1 LKIIQKAYFLVG
13 ILIAAAAVNLVLLY
27 QAQQES
33 TDESYTIIRAAD
45 LKAKVETL
53 ASLANSIASGN
64 EVDRQTLKDEMSE
77 FESVLNILKTGGTI
91 RGQSVVTIPEN
102 ILEEYNKVIDSWN
115 IYRQSAEQIQTTA
128 VFHQESVNSLNY
140 ILEKNGQMA
149 LTTDSLVRELEP
161 LDRDY
166 NRHKEIALQLN
177 ELAKSI
183 GQNALLISIG
193 EEEGVHDKLHKDR
206 LAFEAGIRKL
216 LQVSTDDLDLTSIGE
231 SPENLIPIPRENSNA
246 LRELD
251 PLWEAVQLRVAILEK
266 NPLLSTEFGTAFSK
280 LKEERLVL
288 IGTLDN
294 LLDSW
299 NQELQSRSS
308 QRGTVVQTLLVVDI
322 AIFFLVI
329 VVVRQSLNPLEIITR
344 GLSRVK
350 EGIYGEKINYKSA
363 DEIGELVNT
372 FNIMSDTIKQKTEE
386 AKATDIAKDEFLSM
400 ITHELKTPLV
410 PIQGY
415 VDILLGEHLGTL
427 TEKQKERLKIIKTSS
442 ESLLRIIS
450 DLLDAQKLE
459 LGKLVVK
466 KENHDIK
473 DTIDKAVESL
483 QPRTL
488 ENKVTI
494 KQHLNKEIIIPHDPE
509 RIRQVLTNLVKNSL
523 DVVEP
528 NSGLIEI
535 FVEDSAKEIKIS
547 VKDNGPGIPIDKQEN
562 LFKKFYQVD
571 TSLTREVGGSGLGLA
586 ICKGL
591 IEEHGGT
598 ILAESTPGIG
608 STFTFTLPKSHSQY
622 SESLRSKN

>member
-45 LKAKVETL
+45 LKAKVESL

-64 EVDRQTLKDEMSE
+64 EVDRQTLKDEMND

-91 RGQSVVTIPEN
+91 RGQSVVTVPQN
-102 ILEEYNKVIDSWN
+102 ILDEYNKVVDSWN
-115 IYRQSAEQIQTTA
+115 IYKQSAEQIQTTA
-128 VFHQESVNSLNY
+128 VFHQESVNALNY
-140 ILEKNGQMA
+140 ILEKNGEMA
-149 LTTDSLVRELEP
+149 LATDSLVRELEP

-177 ELAKSI
+177 ELAKRI

-193 EEEGVHDKLHKDR
+193 EEEGVHDKLQKDR
-206 LAFEAGIRKL
+206 IAFETGMRKL
-216 LQVSTDDLDLTSIGE
+216 LQVPTDDLDLTSIDE
-231 SPENLIPIPRENSNA
+231 SPENLMPIPRENSNA

-266 NPLLSTEFGTAFSK
+266 NPLLSNEFGTAFSK

-288 IGTLDN
+288 IGALDS

-308 QRGTVVQTLLVVDI
+308 QRGTIVQTLLVVDI
-322 AIFFLVI
+322 AIFLLVI

-350 EGIYGEKINYKSA
+350 EGIYGEKINYKAA

-427 TEKQKERLKIIKTSS
+427 TDKQKERLKIIKTSS

-483 QPRTL
+483 QPRAL

-494 KQHLNKEIIIPHDPE
+494 KQHLDKEIIIPHDPE

-528 NSGLIEI
+528 KSGLIEI
-535 FVEDSAKEIKIS
+535 FVEDSEKEIKIS

-591 IEEHGGT
+591 IEEHGGS
-598 ILAESTPGIG
+598 ILVESTPGIG
-608 STFTFTLPKSHSQY
+608 STFTFTLPKSHQPV
-622 SESLRSKN
+622 

>member
-1 LKIIQKAYFLVG
+1 MKIIQKAYFLVG

-64 EVDRQTLKDEMSE
+64 EVDRQTLKDEMNE

-102 ILEEYNKVIDSWN
+102 ILDEYKKVVDSWK

-140 ILEKNGQMA
+140 ILEKNGEMA

-166 NRHKEIALQLN
+166 NRHKEIALELN
-177 ELAKSI
+177 DLAKSI

-193 EEEGVHDKLHKDR
+193 EEEGVHDKLQKDR

-216 LQVSTDDLDLTSIGE
+216 LQVSTDDLDLASIGE

-266 NPLLSTEFGTAFSK
+266 NPLLSNEFGTAFSK

-288 IGTLDN
+288 IGALDN

-322 AIFFLVI
+322 AIFLLVI

-344 GLSRVK
+344 ALSRVK
-350 EGIYGEKINYKSA
+350 EGIYGEKINYKAA

-473 DTIDKAVESL
+473 DTIDRAVESL
-483 QPRTL
+483 QPRAL

-494 KQHLNKEIIIPHDPE
+494 KQHLSKEIIIPHDPE

-523 DVVEP
+523 DVVEQ

-535 FVEDSAKEIKIS
+535 FVEDSAKEVKIS
-547 VKDNGPGIPIDKQEN
+547 VKDNGPGIPINKQEN

-598 ILAESTPGIG
+598 IFAESAPGIG
-608 STFTFTLPKSHSQY
+608 STFTFTLPKSHQPV
-622 SESLRSKN
+622 

>member
-1 LKIIQKAYFLVG
+1 MKIIQKAYFLVG

-102 ILEEYNKVIDSWN
+102 ILDEYDKVVNSWN

-140 ILEKNGQMA
+140 ILEKNGEMA
-149 LTTDSLVRELEP
+149 LTTDSLVREIEP

-166 NRHKEIALQLN
+166 NRHKEIALELN
-177 ELAKSI
+177 NLAKSI

-193 EEEGVHDKLHKDR
+193 EEEGVHEKLQKDR
-206 LAFEAGIRKL
+206 ISFEAGIRKL
-216 LQVSTDDLDLTSIGE
+216 LQVSTDDLDLASIGQ

-266 NPLLSTEFGTAFSK
+266 NPLLSNEFGTAFSK

-288 IGTLDN
+288 IGALDN

-308 QRGTVVQTLLVVDI
+308 QRGSVVQTLLVVDI

-344 GLSRVK
+344 ALSRVK
-350 EGIYGEKINYKSA
+350 EGIYGEKINYKAA

-386 AKATDIAKDEFLSM
+386 AKATDTAKDEFLSM

-473 DTIDKAVESL
+473 DTIERAVESL
-483 QPRTL
+483 QPRAS

-494 KQHLNKEIIIPHDPE
+494 KQYLNKEIIIPHDPE

-535 FVEDSAKEIKIS
+535 FVEDSTKEVKIS

-591 IEEHGGT
+591 IEGHGGT

-608 STFTFTLPKSHSQY
+608 STFTFTLPKSHPPI
-622 SESLRSKN
+622 

>member
-64 EVDRQTLKDEMSE
+64 EVDRQTLKDEMDE

-102 ILEEYNKVIDSWN
+102 ILDEYDKVVNSWN

-140 ILEKNGQMA
+140 ILEKNGEMA

-166 NRHKEIALQLN
+166 NRHKEIALELN
-177 ELAKSI
+177 DLAKSI

-193 EEEGVHDKLHKDR
+193 EEEGVHEKLQKDR

-216 LQVSTDDLDLTSIGE
+216 LQVSTDDLDLSSIGQ

-266 NPLLSTEFGTAFSK
+266 NPLLSNEFGTAFSK

-288 IGTLDN
+288 IGALDN

-344 GLSRVK
+344 ALSRVK
-350 EGIYGEKINYKSA
+350 EGIYGEKINYKAA

-473 DTIDKAVESL
+473 DTIDRAVESL
-483 QPRTL
+483 QPRAL

-494 KQHLNKEIIIPHDPE
+494 KQHLNNEIIIPHDPE

-535 FVEDSAKEIKIS
+535 FVEDSAKEVKIS

-591 IEEHGGT
+591 IEEHGGE

-608 STFTFTLPKSHSQY
+608 STFTFTIPKSHQPV
-622 SESLRSKN
+622 

>member
-53 ASLANSIASGN
+53 ASLSNSIASGN
-64 EVDRQTLKDEMSE
+64 EVDRQTLKDEMTE

-102 ILEEYNKVIDSWN
+102 ILDEYNKVVNSWN
-115 IYRQSAEQIQTTA
+115 IYKQSAEQIQTTA

-140 ILEKNGQMA
+140 ILEKNGEMA
-149 LTTDSLVRELEP
+149 LTTDSLVREIEP

-177 ELAKSI
+177 EIAKSI

-193 EEEGVHDKLHKDR
+193 EEEGVHDKLHNDR
-206 LAFEAGIRKL
+206 VAFEAGIRKL
-216 LQVSTDDLDLTSIGE
+216 LQVPTDDLDLASIGE

-266 NPLLSTEFGTAFSK
+266 NPLLSNEFGTAFSK
-280 LKEERLVL
+280 LKEERLIL
-288 IGTLDN
+288 IGALDN

-308 QRGTVVQTLLVVDI
+308 QRGTIVQTLLVVDI

-350 EGIYGEKINYKSA
+350 EGIYGEKINYKAA

-473 DTIDKAVESL
+473 DTIDRAIESL
-483 QPRTL
+483 QPRAL

-535 FVEDSAKEIKIS
+535 FVEDSTKEVKIS

-598 ILAESTPGIG
+598 ILAESKPGIG
-608 STFTFTLPKSHSQY
+608 STFTFTLPKSHHPV
-622 SESLRSKN
+622 